1 MNKFFLALLTLVATL
16 STPAF
21 AQGPVPPA
29 PTGARA
35 PGLYVQVLD
44 GLIHVTNPAGS
55 SNFSAGQFGFTPS
68 FKQPPVIVPT
78 NPGIQFTPP
87 PAFNVATG
95 PSTSGGTAPKPAA
108 VDCEVR

>member
-1 MNKFFLALLTLVATL
+1 MNKFFLALLTLGATL

-29 PTGARA
+29 PAGARA

-55 SNFSAGQFGFTPS
+55 SNFSAGQFGYTAS
-68 FKQPPVIVPT
+68 VKQPPVIVPV
-78 NPGIQFTPP
+78 NPGIQFSPP
-87 PAFNVATG
+87 PSFNASTG
-95 PSTSGGTAPKPAA
+95 PSAANGAASKPGA
-108 VDCEVR
+108 VDCVVR